1 MSTHASAS
9 DTSDLTYILQ
19 ELRSDARDL
28 DRDDLASR
36 LDPWVERLDQPKVR
50 VVVVG
55 PFNQGKSTLVNTVV
69 GAPICPVDDISMTAI
84 PTIIEYGPAPEAHL
98 TFDVPGENRSTRIP
112 IDVNDLRKHVMDHA
126 ANTGSLDGG
135 KIEVALP
142 AESLRDGLVLV
153 DTPGVGSA
161 VARHA
166 VTTLALLPSA
176 DALVVLSDAS
186 QELTEPEL
194 AFLRQASAICPIVM
208 CVLSKIDLT
217 PHWRDVEAANRQ
229 HLESAGID
237 VTILPVSA
245 NMYRTAVTLDDGDL
259 AAESGVPRLIERL
272 QRDLLPRAVMSL
284 REAAAAEAATVGHH
298 LSLVLQAELE
308 TLVRPGEAAQ
318 LVQTFEDAQAAAA
331 DLNKRA
337 AKWQIALND
346 GFNELI
352 NDVDYDV
359 RDRIRSVGRD
369 AEQLV
374 DESDPIDTWE
384 TLSQWLADSF
394 AEAIADSFI
403 WAYERCVHVATT
415 VAESFRLE
423 SEVRLPQIPMVDT
436 SAMLNSVAGID
447 IIRTDRMTKSQK
459 LIGAMRG
466 SYSGILMAGIITTLA
481 GLALINPI
489 SVFAGAVLGGF
500 SVRQESV
507 NRLERRRNEARNAI
521 RRAVDE
527 TIFHVAKETRSSLTD
542 VKRQMRD
549 EFEEA
554 AEEFRLSLNRSVE
567 SAKRGAGTAAAHRD
581 GRTQALTERLTKV
594 REHASSAEALA
605 AAERISR

>member
-1 MSTHASAS
+1 VSTRAPAS
-9 DTSDLTYILQ
+9 DTSNLNDILQ
-19 ELRSDARDL
+19 GLRADAREL
-28 DRDDLASR
+28 DRDDLAKR
-36 LDPWVERLDQPKVR
+36 LDSWVERLDQPKVR

-69 GAPICPVDDISMTAI
+69 GAPVCPVDDIAMTAI
-84 PTIIEYGPAPEAHL
+84 PTIIEYGSAPAASL
-98 TFDVPGENRSTRIP
+98 AFDVPGENRSTRIP
-112 IDVNDLRKHVMDHA
+112 IDINDLRKHVMDHA
-126 ANTGSLDGG
+126 AKTGTLDGG
-135 KIEVALP
+135 KIEVTLP
-142 AESLRDGLVLV
+142 AEPLRGGLVLV

-194 AFLRQASAICPIVM
+194 RFLRQAATICPLVM

-237 VTILPVSA
+237 ATILPVSA
-245 NMYRTAVTLDDGDL
+245 NLYRTALSLDDTDL
-259 AAESGVPRLIERL
+259 AAESGIPRLIERL
-272 QRDLLPRAVMSL
+272 QRDLLPRAVTSL
-284 REAAAAEAATVGHH
+284 REAAAEEAASVSNH
-298 LSLVLQAELE
+298 LTLALQAELE
-308 TLVRPGEAAQ
+308 TLVRPGEAAM
-318 LVQTFEDAQAAAA
+318 LVQTFEDAQAIAA

-337 AKWQIALND
+337 SKWQAALND
-346 GFNELI
+346 GFHDLL
-352 NDVDYDV
+352 NDVEYDV

-374 DESDPIDTWE
+374 DESDPADTWE
-384 TLSQWLADSF
+384 TMSQWMADAF
-394 AEAIADSFI
+394 ADAIADSFV
-403 WAYERCVHVATT
+403 WAYERCEHVATT

-423 SEVRLPQIPMVDT
+423 SEIRLPQIPSIDT
-436 SAMLNSVAGID
+436 SAMLTPVAGID
-447 IIRTDRMTKSQK
+447 PIRTSRMTGSQK

-466 SYSGILMAGIITTLA
+466 SYSGILMAGIITSLA
-481 GLALINPI
+481 GMALINPL

-500 SVRQESV
+500 SLRQESA
-507 NRLERRRNEARNAI
+507 NRLDRRRNEARNAV

-527 TIFHVAKETRSSLTD
+527 TIFHVVKETRTSLTD
-542 VKRQMRD
+542 VKRQMRT

-554 AEEFRLSLNRSVE
+554 AEEFRQSLNRSVE
-567 SAKRGAGTAAAHRD
+567 SAKRGAGTSAGYRD
-581 GRTQALTERLTKV
+581 ARTQALTERLTKV
-594 REHASSAEALA
+594 RQFADSAQALSA
-605 AAERISR
+605 GPGTQ

>member
-1 MSTHASAS
+1 VSTRAPAS
-9 DTSDLTYILQ
+9 DTSNLTDILQ
-19 ELRSDARDL
+19 GLRADAREL
-28 DRDDLASR
+28 DRDDLAKR
-36 LDPWVERLDQPKVR
+36 LDSWVERLNQPKVR

-69 GAPICPVDDISMTAI
+69 GAPVCPVDDIAMTAI
-84 PTIIEYGPAPEAHL
+84 PTIIEYGSAPAASL

-112 IDVNDLRKHVMDHA
+112 IDINDLRKHVMDHA
-126 ANTGSLDGG
+126 AKTGTLDGG
-135 KIEVALP
+135 KIEVTLP
-142 AESLRDGLVLV
+142 AEPLRDGLVLI
-153 DTPGVGSA
+153 DTPGVGSS

-194 AFLRQASAICPIVM
+194 RFLRQAATICPIVM

-237 VTILPVSA
+237 ATILPVSA
-245 NMYRTAVTLDDGDL
+245 NLYRTALTLDDTDL
-259 AAESGVPRLIERL
+259 ADESGIPRLIERL
-272 QRDLLPRAVMSL
+272 QRDLLPRAVRSL
-284 REAAAAEAATVGHH
+284 REAAAEEAATVSNH
-298 LSLVLQAELE
+298 LTMALQAELE
-308 TLVRPGEAAQ
+308 TLVRPGEAAM
-318 LVQTFEDAQAAAA
+318 LVQTFEDAQAIAA

-337 AKWQIALND
+337 SKWQAALND
-346 GFNELI
+346 GFHDLL
-352 NDVDYDV
+352 NDVEYDV

-374 DESDPIDTWE
+374 DESDPADTWE
-384 TLSQWLADSF
+384 TMSQWMADAF
-394 AEAIADSFI
+394 ADAIADSFV
-403 WAYERCVHVATT
+403 WAYERCEHVATT

-423 SEVRLPQIPMVDT
+423 SEIRLPQIPSIDT
-436 SAMLNSVAGID
+436 SAMLTPVAGID
-447 IIRTDRMTKSQK
+447 PIRTSRMTGSQK

-466 SYSGILMAGIITTLA
+466 SYSGILMAGIITSLA
-481 GLALINPI
+481 GMALINPL

-500 SVRQESV
+500 SLRQETA
-507 NRLERRRNEARNAI
+507 NRLERRRNEARNAV

-527 TIFHVAKETRSSLTD
+527 TIFHVVKETRTSLTD
-542 VKRQMRD
+542 VKRQMRT

-554 AEEFRLSLNRSVE
+554 AEEFRQSLNRSVE
-567 SAKRGAGTAAAHRD
+567 SAKRGAGTSATYRD
-581 GRTQALTERLTKV
+581 ARTQALTERLSKV
-594 REHASSAEALA
+594 RRFADSAQALSA
-605 AAERISR
+605 APGTQ